1 MSEKEPTIEYESN
14 PEAKKGI
21 PKDNEEK
28 LKQEEK
34 KKRKIPEEAKKEIK
48 KKKKEEK
55 EKEEAY
61 KKEVDD
67 LVEIAKKEGFSK
79 AFKKAKKLDKK
90 RNDSLI
96 IDRFHD
102 RLAQENLD
110 D

>member
-14 PEAKKGI
+14 PENKTEI
-21 PKDNEEK
+21 PKDKKEK
-28 LKQEEK
+28 YEK
-34 KKRKIPEEAKKEIK
+34 KKSQKKEIPEKAKKEIK

-61 KKEVDD
+61 KKEVDQ
-67 LVEIAKKEGFSK
+67 LVEIAKNEGFTK
-79 AFKKAKKLDKK
+79 AFKKAKKLDKR